1 MKKIREWTVVVD
13 AKVSTMFTVWADSEE
28 EAEREALVSADSDD
42 LNDWVTED
50 IYVVSIMEED

>member
-1 MKKIREWTVVVD
+1 MREWTVVVE

-42 LNDWVTED
+42 INDWVAEET
-50 IYVVSIMEED
+50 YVVSMMEED